1 MKVEREVYAYE
12 VADGTMYVLIHQAKR
27 KIETD
32 WENGNQKVEKIF
44 PRVMIATDLEFK
56 AEVDLGYVKIR
67 GRKYATEH
75 TYERLDDGQGKLD
88 RHGIVMR
95 WTTDH
100 THYNRGYRNDRGK
113 QIEFDAKAYGT
124 LRDLE
129 VEVLRRF
136 EKEHPEWKTEST
148 RLLFEWERDNHA
160 TKARDLRKRAEGH
173 DTEAA
178 KWQARID
185 ELTA

>member
-1 MKVEREVYAYE
+1 MKVDREVYEYE
-12 VADGTMYVLIHQAKR
+12 IADGKMFVLIQQAKQ

-32 WENGNQKVEKIF
+32 WENGNQKVERII

-67 GRKYATEH
+67 GRKYASEH
-75 TYERLDDGQGKLD
+75 TYERLDDDHGKLD

-95 WTTDH
+95 WTADY

-113 QIEFDAKAYGT
+113 QIDFEAKAYGT
-124 LRDLE
+124 LRGLE
-129 VEVLRRF
+129 VEALKRF
-136 EKEHPEWKTEST
+136 EAEHSEWKTEST
-148 RLLFEWERDNHA
+148 RLLFQWERDNHA
-160 TKARDLRKRAEGH
+160 GKARDLRKRAE
-173 DTEAA
+173 DSDAEAA
-178 KWQARID
+178 KWQARLD

>member
-1 MKVEREVYAYE
+1 MKVEREVAEYE
-12 VADGTMYVLIHQAKR
+12 IADGTMYVTIIQAKR

-32 WENGNQKVEKIF
+32 WETGNRNVEKIL
-44 PRVMIATDLEFK
+44 PRVMIATDLEFQADVEK
-56 AEVDLGYVKIR
+56 GYVKIR
-67 GRKYATEH
+67 GRKYGVEN
-75 TYERLDDGQGKLD
+75 TYERLDDSQGKLD

-95 WTTDH
+95 WTTDT

-113 QIEFDAKAYGT
+113 QIDFDAKAYGT

-129 VEVLRRF
+129 IQVLRTF
-136 EKEHPEWKTEST
+136 EQDHPEWQTEST
-148 RLLFEWERDNHA
+148 RLLFEWERDQHA
-160 TKARDLRKRAEGH
+160 GKSRDLRKQAEEN
-173 DTEAA
+173 DAQAA